1 MKIERTVAHAPRA
14 RALTGRIAS
23 LRGGCVGCKD
33 CTGLCTA
40 LIETL
45 TLPGMILKEKEA

>member
-1 MKIERTVAHAPRA
+1 MTIERTIAHAPRS
-14 RALTGRIAS
+14 RALSSHIAG